1 MSGGN
6 INNNNIKTDENSSGN
21 TTITNNNN
29 NNNNTNNNS
38 INPMRH
44 SSLSNLALYSGM
56 EDKSNDFGDIDD
68 ININDTNHIKKLQ
81 DHEYIADE
89 ENSESRESHP
99 NEPTKTSSN
108 SHMNDQKQKNSSSCT
123 LQNTNDSNVL
133 NNVNRHTPKKNNSCS
148 NNEED
153 SETLVSSNHCMQMR
167 ICCSDNTH
175 TDIRKENV
183 ARNIRND
190 FNDHQNGI
198 HNGGKKQTDNN
209 SNNNSSNNNNSNN
222 NGSHQK
228 GQGQNCKAP
237 TPPQTSENNVVE
249 FEKSLFEKKDKEEN
263 KPAKNSGLFRFDTS
277 THKDTTTR
285 NEESITKMSADQT
298 NKRPSPSFELES
310 TNDSKKLKNNN
321 HTPQSTPNQPEYT
334 TTNKRRISD
343 QLSSVPPQFLEK
355 LMNFSLFQNAPRAF
369 YVAIARQLKTVIY
382 HAQEYILKYGE
393 DAKSMY
399 WILRG
404 SVKVTS
410 PDGEVIHATLN
421 EGAYFGEIGILFN
434 RPRTATVIAE
444 TKVLVGVLTSENLNQ
459 VLPEFPLVERHIRD
473 EAQERLAMQE
483 KKKRQSLTKTIQQN
497 VVKNMNLGIH
507 DQNTINQSIGYLI
520 TNKDNVTS
528 SLGMPMSATRAAATA
543 TSMMAGGSTFD
554 YGDGSISIRQFLKSV
569 PLFTT
574 LPVDIIHGLALC
586 VELRKYEAFDYIMR
600 KNDIGT
606 DIYFVVSGEV
616 EVLGNALL
624 MVPQQNSDLQESNNA
639 NGNTI
644 LENQTPEPNIEVL
657 LGRLGPGQYFG
668 EMGFLQSIMEEN
680 EKPTRTAD
688 IRAIS
693 PCHLLV
699 LTGETLEK
707 FCTQYPL
714 IKKEII
720 KTAEERMLKNKRKS
734 ASLASMEKS
743 ENLKATI
750 PNQQTLQTIATAHQ
764 QHQNIQHLQNLETL
778 QLQQQQQQQQ
788 QTPCQQNEQIVY
800 PQPTHKNPLVAHLLE
815 DSNFPAPNISNSLE
829 ESRSPSPLQMGANM
843 QSRSPAF
850 STSTNARIAAMQDV
864 HGSYWNANKQQV
876 SLQHNTHRFDNF
888 QPQTQNNKEIGKH
901 WNVPPN
907 QQQIEINNS
916 VQGFKSS
923 FSFGGSRNEHQL
935 NQQKSVS
942 PLLPPANKMEL
953 SNSRNAIP
961 GVNSFGRSMSP
972 VPNATRQMQPLD
984 LEPPTSRSVASSR
997 SGFTISQPLQQP
1009 YMSRHARVRMNSI
1022 ASRRRSSVLSV
1033 GPLPD
1038 RILLHCFEFLLLPDL
1053 MKLRLVCRRWRQLL
1067 YVAPHLF
1074 KKLDLTKWKTS
1085 IEDKSLIQ
1093 ISNFVGSRPK
1103 IIDISNCYHITDEGF
1118 SYMVNEIGIGGQ
1130 LTKIKMVG
1138 CWEISAMTIM
1148 DLAVPSIGKNIIELD
1163 LSNCKKVQ
1171 DDVIQ
1176 RLFGWGKSSEDFNA
1190 EFPQKHPR
1198 SLVYQPFH
1206 ANNATGAAIASN
1218 DMSIFGNNSL
1228 DFGSEFGSS
1237 SLTQMK
1243 CNVGCPNLHSLTVR
1257 HCKGITDLS
1266 LKHISQYAF
1275 NRINRLDL
1283 TRCTGI
1289 TDKGFQSWKSAGVIF
1304 QNLHTLIL
1312 SECVFLTDE
1321 AIFNI
1326 TASCPFLKILNI
1338 SFCFSITDAGL
1349 DVICFGLQ
1357 QLEQLDVSFCGR
1369 AVSNASLLSISV
1381 HLKKLQKIWLKGC
1394 LRVTRSGVDS
1404 LLSGFA
1410 PLTFLDISQCKNAH
1424 VYQDGL
1430 KAEQFQTLE
1439 QGGKT
1444 ALIKVESN
1452 GGRIIELIV

>member
-1 MSGGN
+1 M
-6 INNNNIKTDENSSGN
+6 
-21 TTITNNNN
+21 
-29 NNNNTNNNS
+29 
-38 INPMRH
+38 
-44 SSLSNLALYSGM
+44 
-56 EDKSNDFGDIDD
+56 
-68 ININDTNHIKKLQ
+68 Q
-81 DHEYIADE
+81 
-89 ENSESRESHP
+89 
-99 NEPTKTSSN
+99 
-108 SHMNDQKQKNSSSCT
+108 Q
-123 LQNTNDSNVL
+123 L
-133 NNVNRHTPKKNNSCS
+133 NR
-148 NNEED
+148 
-153 SETLVSSNHCMQMR
+153 
-167 ICCSDNTH
+167 
-175 TDIRKENV
+175 
-183 ARNIRND
+183 
-190 FNDHQNGI
+190 
-198 HNGGKKQTDNN
+198 
-209 SNNNSSNNNNSNN
+209 
-222 NGSHQK
+222 
-228 GQGQNCKAP
+228 
-237 TPPQTSENNVVE
+237 
-249 FEKSLFEKKDKEEN
+249 
-263 KPAKNSGLFRFDTS
+263 
-277 THKDTTTR
+277 
-285 NEESITKMSADQT
+285 
-298 NKRPSPSFELES
+298 
-310 TNDSKKLKNNN
+310 
-321 HTPQSTPNQPEYT
+321 NQPECAP
-334 TTNKRRISD
+334 TNKRRISD

-483 KKKRQSLTKTIQQN
+483 KKKRQSLTKALQRN
-497 VVKNMNLGIH
+497 VVENIAQRNHG
-507 DQNTINQSIGYLI
+507 QPNVNQSIGSLI
-520 TNKDNVTS
+520 SNKDKGTTS
-528 SLGMPMSATRAAATA
+528 SAMPMSTTRAAATA

-586 VELRKYEAFDYIMR
+586 VELRKYEAFDYIMK

-624 MVPQQNSDLQESNNA
+624 MIPQQSSGNQDFNST
-639 NGNTI
+639 NGNSA
-644 LENQTPEPNIEVL
+644 LENQSSEPNIEIL

-680 EKPTRTAD
+680 KNPTRSAD

-707 FCTQYPL
+707 FCTNYPL

-734 ASLASMEKS
+734 ASLASIEDT

-764 QHQNIQHLQNLETL
+764 QHQNIQQQQGLEMW
-778 QLQQQQQQQQ
+778 QQQQRQQQLAYQ
-788 QTPCQQNEQIVY
+788 HDEQIVY
-800 PQPTHKNPLVAHLLE
+800 PKPTHKNPLVAHLLE
-815 DSNFPAPNISNSLE
+815 DTNFPAPTIPNALE

-843 QSRSPAF
+843 PTGSPAF
-850 STSTNARIAAMQDV
+850 STSTNARIAAIQDGP
-864 HGSYWNANKQQV
+864 GSYWNTEKQQ
-876 SLQHNTHRFDNF
+876 LPQHNTHQVENF
-888 QPQTQNNKEIGKH
+888 HSHLQNSVENGSHWNIPQNQPQR
-901 WNVPPN
+901 
-907 QQQIEINNS
+907 EINNT

-923 FSFGGSRNEHQL
+923 FSFGGSRNDPYL

-942 PLLPPANKMEL
+942 PLFPPTNKMEL
-953 SNSRNAIP
+953 SNSRNTIP
-961 GVNSFGRSMSP
+961 GVNSYGKSMSP
-972 VPNATRQMQPLD
+972 VSNATKQMQPLD

-997 SGFTISQPLQQP
+997 SGFTIAQPVQHP

-1074 KKLDLTKWKTS
+1074 TKLDLTKWKNS

-1130 LTKIKMVG
+1130 LTRIKMVG
-1138 CWEISAMTIM
+1138 CWEISAMAIM
-1148 DLAVPSIGKNIIELD
+1148 DLAVPSIGRNIVELD

-1176 RLFGWGKSSEDFNA
+1176 RLLGWGQSVGN
-1190 EFPQKHPR
+1190 Q
-1198 SLVYQPFH
+1198 H
-1206 ANNATGAAIASN
+1206 ANFAQNNPQTLLQQPLFATNSMGAAMGSA
-1218 DMSIFGNNSL
+1218 DMSIFGDDSL
-1228 DFGSEFGSS
+1228 NFGSALGRTSAAQRRS
-1237 SLTQMK
+1237 
-1243 CNVGCPNLHSLTVR
+1243 NVGCPSLHSLTVR

-1275 NRINRLDL
+1275 SRIKHLDL

-1326 TASCPFLKILNI
+1326 TAICPFLKVLNI

-1381 HLKKLQKIWLKGC
+1381 HLKNLQKIWLKGC

-1424 VYQDGL
+1424 VYQNGL

-1439 QGGKT
+1439 EGGKT

-1452 GGRIIELIV
+1452 GGRIVELII